1 MFEKEDYAKVLDR
14 ARRKRNN
21 NDYIRYLLI
30 GLAIA
35 GVILILA
42 IIGMALKKGLSGK
55 ESKNREVMQTVE
67 AAGDLEDVT
76 IDEEASRQA
85 LEEQIQQEKEAEEAA
100 QKQAVVDAYGDLGL
114 VQVSGYL
121 NVRKSPDANGDII
134 GKMQEN
140 SVCQIGRASCR
151 ERV

>member
-55 ESKNREVMQTVE
+55 ESKNPEVMQTVE
-67 AAGDLEDVT
+67 AAGDL
-76 IDEEASRQA
+76 
-85 LEEQIQQEKEAEEAA
+85 
-100 QKQAVVDAYGDLGL
+100 
-114 VQVSGYL
+114 
-121 NVRKSPDANGDII
+121 
-134 GKMQEN
+134 
-140 SVCQIGRASCR
+140 
-151 ERV
+151 

>member
-42 IIGMALKKGLSGK
+42 IIGMALKKGL
-55 ESKNREVMQTVE
+55 
-67 AAGDLEDVT
+67 
-76 IDEEASRQA
+76 
-85 LEEQIQQEKEAEEAA
+85 
-100 QKQAVVDAYGDLGL
+100 
-114 VQVSGYL
+114 
-121 NVRKSPDANGDII
+121 
-134 GKMQEN
+134 
-140 SVCQIGRASCR
+140 
-151 ERV
+151 